1 MNFRWCG
8 IMIFFNLIDFSL
20 LIFHFQLHWSLFFQI
35 SYFIFKLFIFSNLSS
50 CKLRFLALNFSFY
63 YNIHSFLYLFLQNNV
78 FDPIVRLSSRCT
90 SCVSLLYPI
99 KSREQQNVECKS
111 QNTGTSPVSIVSS
124 ICDKETSPMK
134 SQQYDCLNK
143 A

>member
-1 MNFRWCG
+1 
-8 IMIFFNLIDFSL
+8 MIFLIS
-20 LIFHFQLHWSLFFQI
+20 LIFLYWFFIFSCIDLYSFRFLI
-35 SYFIFKLFIFSNLSS
+35 SYLNYSFFSNLSS

>member
-1 MNFRWCG
+1 
-8 IMIFFNLIDFSL
+8 MIFFIS
-20 LIFHFQLHWSLFFQI
+20 LIFLYWFLIFSCIDLYSLRFFI
-35 SYFIFKLFIFSNLSS
+35 SYLNYSFFSNLSS

-78 FDPIVRLSSRCT
+78 FDPVVRLSSRCT